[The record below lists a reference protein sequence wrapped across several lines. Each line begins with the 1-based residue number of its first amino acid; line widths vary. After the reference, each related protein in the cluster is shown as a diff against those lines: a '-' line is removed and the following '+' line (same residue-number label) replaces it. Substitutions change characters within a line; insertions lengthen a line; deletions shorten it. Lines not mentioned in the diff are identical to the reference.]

1 MIDQL
6 QKNSFEP
13 HLHTMFTINQ
23 EGMVEPVEAA
33 LVEVVGSE
41 DKTIIQFSA
50 LFKAAAG
57 VFLPQG
63 TYRVGHKQMGKYDL
77 FLVPVVDTEGGADPL
92 YQAAFSRLTN
102 TDDKK

>member
-13 HLHTMFTINQ
+13 HLHTIFTIHP
-23 EGMVEPVEAA
+23 EGVEEPVEVT

-41 DKTIIQFSA
+41 SKAMTQFSA

-63 TYRVGHKQMGKYDL
+63 TYRIGHKQMGKHDL

-92 YQAAFSRLTN
+92 YQAAFSRLNNTN
-102 TDDKK
+102 DKK